1 RLGGSRYGARRFA
14 VEHRGVAGHRPRRV
28 RDVAA
33 RVLRKRQQQAVGDRM
48 ARRQHRERPV
58 TPPREPRK
66 KPYRTPRLVE
76 YGDLRTITRGKG
88 GNMNDDPTPPATRK

>member
-1 RLGGSRYGARRFA
+1 MAKHQPRDRT
-14 VEHRGVAGHRPRRV
+14 VAPTRP
-28 RDVAA
+28 
-33 RVLRKRQQQAVGDRM
+33 
-48 ARRQHRERPV
+48 
-58 TPPREPRK
+58 PRK

>member
-1 RLGGSRYGARRFA
+1 
-14 VEHRGVAGHRPRRV
+14 
-28 RDVAA
+28 
-33 RVLRKRQQQAVGDRM
+33 M